1 MPTSKPTPR
10 TQAWTSTRAYLFAAF
25 CLVLGVALGYLFRGS
40 ASPTTTVSASAP
52 VEDSSTP
59 NQLQAPQ
66 ITPEQQKAMVDE
78 AVAPLLAGLKQN
90 PDDFDAVVKV
100 ANLYYD
106 GQQYS
111 DAVKFYGSG
120 NVVLVRRRCRQS
132 DCRISDGAEVSTWQ
146 TFHSFQSG
154 HCALAREERPQRGSP
169 SLGRIAAQES
179 QFSRQA
185 EGPGIHRAR
194 QAARRPEMR
203 PGLMSLCAL
212 SQTNISKV
220 ANMCLCPTTRG
231 RSACRGALQ
240 IHGS

>member
-1 MPTSKPTPR
+1 MSTSKPTPR

-111 DAVKFYGSG
+111 DAVKFYERALKIQPQNADVITDLGTSFWYAG
-120 NVVLVRRRCRQS
+120 DADKAIAEFQTALKYQPGRPSTLFNLGIVRWQGKK
-132 DCRISDGAEVSTWQ
+132 DPNGAVQAW
-146 TFHSFQSG
+146 
-154 HCALAREERPQRGSP
+154 EELLRKNPNFPDKQRVQEFIE
-169 SLGRIAAQES
+169 RAKQHAAQ
-179 QFSRQA
+179 
-185 EGPGIHRAR
+185 
-194 QAARRPEMR
+194 
-203 PGLMSLCAL
+203 
-212 SQTNISKV
+212 K
-220 ANMCLCPTTRG
+220 
-231 RSACRGALQ
+231 
-240 IHGS
+240 

>member
-111 DAVKFYGSG
+111 DAVKFYERALKIQPQNADVITDLGTSFWYAG
-120 NVVLVRRRCRQS
+120 DADKAIAEFQTALKYQPGRPSTLFNLGIVRWQGKK
-132 DCRISDGAEVSTWQ
+132 DPNGAVQAW
-146 TFHSFQSG
+146 
-154 HCALAREERPQRGSP
+154 EELLRKNPNFPDKQRVQEFIE
-169 SLGRIAAQES
+169 RAKQHAAQ
-179 QFSRQA
+179 
-185 EGPGIHRAR
+185 
-194 QAARRPEMR
+194 
-203 PGLMSLCAL
+203 
-212 SQTNISKV
+212 K
-220 ANMCLCPTTRG
+220 
-231 RSACRGALQ
+231 
-240 IHGS
+240 

>member
-111 DAVKFYGSG
+111 DAVKFYERALKIQPQNADVITDLGTSFWYAG
-120 NVVLVRRRCRQS
+120 DADKAIAEFQTALKYQPGRPSTLFNLGIVRWQGKKDPNGAVVAWELLLKTNPDYPQKDQVQTMIERAKMH
-132 DCRISDGAEVSTWQ
+132 GA
-146 TFHSFQSG
+146 
-154 HCALAREERPQRGSP
+154 
-169 SLGRIAAQES
+169 
-179 QFSRQA
+179 
-185 EGPGIHRAR
+185 
-194 QAARRPEMR
+194 
-203 PGLMSLCAL
+203 
-212 SQTNISKV
+212 
-220 ANMCLCPTTRG
+220 
-231 RSACRGALQ
+231 GATK
-240 IHGS
+240 G